1 MAHRW
6 MSWALRPASA
16 TFPRRRSRSA
26 WTSRARCSSSAT
38 PNCRALATAL
48 SASRSRSPL
57 SNRERFSSSTM
68 EADSSAAR
76 ASSRRGADT
85 AVPRL
90 SQRCAD
96 CLMGTAEG
104 MRAYSMDLRERVVAA
119 VDRGMTQEQAAGTF
133 GGSVNTVG
141 RYLTRRRNTG
151 SLAPTAYRHGPRP
164 EKTQRL
170 QAWLPARLQVAADA
184 TLTEHAAAFTA
195 EEGLVVSLATMSRAI
210 TTLPAD
216 DPAEALTPAG
226 RRRRPGRPLKSK
238 V

>member
-1 MAHRW
+1 MPTQRTPKT
-6 MSWALRPASA
+6 RA
-16 TFPRRRSRSA
+16 TRTRRSGRGSFPPPTSA
-26 WTSRARCSSSAT
+26 WACRGCPKWHCSCRDDSTLDPRHPLLQLSSVA
-38 PNCRALATAL
+38 
-48 SASRSRSPL
+48 
-57 SNRERFSSSTM
+57 
-68 EADSSAAR
+68 
-76 ASSRRGADT
+76 
-85 AVPRL
+85 

-119 VDRGMTQEQAAGTF
+119 VDRGMTQEQAAVTF
-133 GGSVNTVG
+133 GVSVNTVG

-226 RRRRPGRPLKSK
+226 RRRRPGRPVKST

>member
-1 MAHRW
+1 
-6 MSWALRPASA
+6 
-16 TFPRRRSRSA
+16 
-26 WTSRARCSSSAT
+26 
-38 PNCRALATAL
+38 
-48 SASRSRSPL
+48 
-57 SNRERFSSSTM
+57 
-68 EADSSAAR
+68 
-76 ASSRRGADT
+76 
-85 AVPRL
+85 
-90 SQRCAD
+90 
-96 CLMGTAEG
+96 MGTAEG

-119 VDRGMTQEQAAGTF
+119 VDRGMTQEQAAVTF
-133 GGSVNTVG
+133 GVSVNTVA

-151 SLAPTAYRHGPRP
+151 SLAPTTYRHGPVP
-164 EKTQRL
+164 EKKRRL

-216 DPAEALTPAG
+216 DAAGALTPAG

>member
-1 MAHRW
+1 MTGPAGTSPRLPGDVAARHRTTAMATTAR
-6 MSWALRPASA
+6 RPAG
-16 TFPRRRSRSA
+16 RG
-26 WTSRARCSSSAT
+26 
-38 PNCRALATAL
+38 
-48 SASRSRSPL
+48 
-57 SNRERFSSSTM
+57 
-68 EADSSAAR
+68 EAGR
-76 ASSRRGADT
+76 
-85 AVPRL
+85 

-119 VDRGMTQEQAAGTF
+119 VDRGMTQEQAAVTF
-133 GGSVNTVG
+133 GVSVNTVG
-141 RYLTRRRNTG
+141 GSLPRRRNTG

>member
-1 MAHRW
+1 M
-6 MSWALRPASA
+6 MGV
-16 TFPRRRSRSA
+16 TPRVL
-26 WTSRARCSSSAT
+26 TSPGGPSPFSGVLDQTGRLT
-38 PNCRALATAL
+38 P
-48 SASRSRSPL
+48 
-57 SNRERFSSSTM
+57 
-68 EADSSAAR
+68 
-76 ASSRRGADT
+76 GT
-85 AVPRL
+85 AVGGSGRAVTCPPPGWPGPP

-119 VDRGMTQEQAAGTF
+119 VDRGMTQEQAAVTF
-133 GGSVNTVG
+133 GVSVNTVG

-195 EEGLVVSLATMSRAI
+195 EEGLVGSLAAMFRAI
-210 TTLPAD
+210 TTLPPHA
-216 DPAEALTPAG
+216 PAEALPPAG

>member
-1 MAHRW
+1 
-6 MSWALRPASA
+6 
-16 TFPRRRSRSA
+16 
-26 WTSRARCSSSAT
+26 
-38 PNCRALATAL
+38 
-48 SASRSRSPL
+48 
-57 SNRERFSSSTM
+57 
-68 EADSSAAR
+68 
-76 ASSRRGADT
+76 
-85 AVPRL
+85 
-90 SQRCAD
+90 
-96 CLMGTAEG
+96 MGTAEG

-119 VDRGMTQEQAAGTF
+119 VDRGMTQEQAAVTF
-133 GGSVNTVG
+133 GVSVNTVA

-164 EKTQRL
+164 EKKARLQAWL

-195 EEGLVVSLATMSRAI
+195 DAGLVVSLATMSRAL

-216 DPAEALTPAG
+216 DSAGALTPAG